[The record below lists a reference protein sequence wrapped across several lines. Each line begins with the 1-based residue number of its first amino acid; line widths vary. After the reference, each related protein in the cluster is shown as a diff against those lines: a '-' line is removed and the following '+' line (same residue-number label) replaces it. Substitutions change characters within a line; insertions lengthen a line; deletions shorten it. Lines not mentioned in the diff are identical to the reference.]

1 MTPSKVGLWAV
12 TLVALLLAGTG
23 CQVTLSSGV
32 VVARDG
38 SGSVRAAIGLDDEAV
53 QRLGDPAK
61 ELRLGDLREAGWEV
75 TGPRK
80 EDDGLTWVRL
90 SKPFA
95 TPAEADQVAA
105 ELSGLDGPF
114 RDFHV
119 ERSRSFLKTET
130 TFTGLADL
138 SRGLAGLSDAD
149 LEARLEGADLG
160 LASVSPDDVRFRVEA
175 RLPGRT
181 QTWEPRLGERLELR
195 TSVSSWNL
203 QPILA
208 GTAALLFA
216 AIAVAVGVAMLR
228 RR

>member
-1 MTPSKVGLWAV
+1 MKVGAAV
-12 TLVALLLAGTG
+12 RLLLPLLVLAVGTS

-38 SGSVRAAIGLDDEAV
+38 SGSVRAAIGLDDEAL
-53 QRLGDPAK
+53 QRLGDPGR
-61 ELRLGDLREAGWEV
+61 ELRLGDLREAGWTV
-75 TGPRK
+75 TGPRR
-80 EDDGLTWVRL
+80 EADGLTWVRL
-90 SKPFA
+90 AKPFA

-105 ELSGLDGPF
+105 ELSGPDGPF

-138 SRGLAGLSDAD
+138 SRGLAGLSDPD
-149 LEARLEGADLG
+149 LQARLEGADLG
-160 LASVSPDDVRFRVEA
+160 LASVAPDDMRFVVEA

-195 TSVSSWNL
+195 TTVSSWNL
-203 QPILA
+203 QPIMA
-208 GTAALLFA
+208 GAAALLFA
-216 AIAVAVGVAMLR
+216 AIAVAISLTMR
-228 RR
+228 RRPL

>member
-1 MTPSKVGLWAV
+1 VRPRAV
-12 TLVALLLAGTG
+12 ALLALFLLLAGTS

-38 SGSVRAAIGLDDEAV
+38 SGSVRAAIGLDAEAL

-61 ELRLGDLREAGWEV
+61 ELRLGDLREAGWDV

-105 ELSGLDGPF
+105 ELSGPDGPF

-138 SRGLAGLSDAD
+138 TRGLAGLSDAD
-149 LEARLEGADLG
+149 LEARIEGADLG
-160 LASVSPDDVRFRVEA
+160 IASVSPDDVRFRVEA

-181 QTWEPRLGERLELR
+181 QAWEPRLGERLELR
-195 TSVSSWNL
+195 TTVSSWNV
-203 QPILA
+203 QPVVA
-208 GTAALLFA
+208 GAAALVFA
-216 AIAVAVGVAMLR
+216 AIAGAVGLAMR
-228 RR
+228 RHRL